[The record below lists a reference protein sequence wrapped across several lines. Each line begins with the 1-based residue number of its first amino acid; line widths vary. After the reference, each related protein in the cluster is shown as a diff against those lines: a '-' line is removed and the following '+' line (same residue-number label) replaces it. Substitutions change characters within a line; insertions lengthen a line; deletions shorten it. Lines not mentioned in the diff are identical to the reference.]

1 MAETPAHRVVIVGSG
16 FGGLFAARAL
26 RGAPAEVTVIDRV
39 NHHLFQPLLYQVATG
54 ILSEGDVAPAIRDV
68 LRNHASTR
76 VQLSEVR
83 AVDLDRRVVIGERPG
98 RVLETPY
105 DSLIV
110 ATGVQTSYFGH
121 DEFSRWA
128 PGMKSLDDAL
138 ELRGRIFGA
147 FEMAETEPDVR
158 VQREWLTFVV
168 VGGGPTG
175 VEMAGQLRE
184 LSTLA
189 LRRNFRSIDP
199 ANARVILVE
208 GLDKV
213 LGSFG
218 TRLARAARADLERL
232 GVEVRTGWM
241 VAGLDERGVDI
252 RHSDGTVDRIAART
266 KVWAAGMS
274 ASPLGRILAD
284 QSGTTVD
291 RMGRVEVL
299 PDCTLPGHPEV
310 FVVGDLMALDNLP
323 GLAEVAI
330 QSGLHAARTIRR
342 RLDGETATRRFKYH
356 DLGTLAI
363 VSRFGAVARFHRVGF
378 EGFGAWLV
386 WLVVHLTFLTG
397 FKNRLSALASWTV
410 AFLARGRGER
420 AFTTQ
425 QVFAR
430 HAVAA
435 LRRWVAGAE
444 RAEDRVSLAGLVVA
458 ADTPGT
464 PAPGEGRG
472 AGNDGHDGHD
482 GHDGAAGTRPGAEDP
497 TLQKA
502 DPGRG

>member
-1 MAETPAHRVVIVGSG
+1 MVEQPTHRVVIVGSG

-26 RGAPAEVTVIDRV
+26 RTAPTRVTVVDRV

-68 LRNHASTR
+68 LRNHPTTE
-76 VQLSEVR
+76 VQLAEVR
-83 AVDLDRRVVIGERPG
+83 EIDVDRRAVIAEQPG
-98 RVLETPY
+98 RVLEIPY

-110 ATGVQTSYFGH
+110 AAGVQTSYFGH
-121 DEFSRWA
+121 DDFTRWA

-147 FEMAETEPDVR
+147 FEMAETEPDER
-158 VQREWLTFVV
+158 LRQEWLTFVV

-199 ANARVILVE
+199 ARSRVILVE
-208 GLDKV
+208 GLDSI
-213 LGSFG
+213 LSSFG
-218 TRLARAARADLERL
+218 PRLSRAAQADLERL

-241 VAGLDERGVDI
+241 VDGVDERGVDL
-252 RHSDGTVDRIAART
+252 RRPDGGKDRIPART

-274 ASPLGRILAD
+274 ASPLGRQLAA
-284 QSGTTVD
+284 QTGAAVD
-291 RMGRVEVL
+291 RMGRVQVL
-299 PDCTLPGHPEV
+299 PDCTLPGHPEI
-310 FVVGDLMALDNLP
+310 FVIGDMMALDGLP

-342 RLDGETATRRFKYH
+342 RLEGDATPRRFKYH
-356 DLGTLAI
+356 DLGSLAI
-363 VSRFGAVARFHRVGF
+363 VSRFGAVARFHRVGI
-378 EGFGAWLV
+378 EGFAAWLV

-410 AFLARGRGER
+410 AFLARGRSER
-420 AFTTQ
+420 AFTSQ

-430 HAVAA
+430 SAIEA
-435 LRRWVAGAE
+435 LRRRMGSTE
-444 RAEDRVSLAGLVVA
+444 RADGTDQADRTERADDRVGLASLAGGVNA
-458 ADTPGT
+458 RPQRE
-464 PAPGEGRG
+464 PGEGPPDERRG
-472 AGNDGHDGHD
+472 PWHAL
-482 GHDGAAGTRPGAEDP
+482 RAEG
-497 TLQKA
+497 
-502 DPGRG
+502 GR

>member
-1 MAETPAHRVVIVGSG
+1 MVEQPAHRVVIIGSG

-26 RGAPAEVTVIDRV
+26 RGAPAEVTVIDRM

-68 LRNHASTR
+68 LRNHPSAH
-76 VQLSEVR
+76 VQLAEVR
-83 AVDLDRRVVIGERPG
+83 HIDLERRVVVGERPG
-98 RVLETPY
+98 RVIETPY

-110 ATGVQTSYFGH
+110 ATGVETSYFGH
-121 DEFSRWA
+121 DGFSRWA

-147 FEMAETEPDVR
+147 FEMAESEPDQR
-158 VQREWLTFVV
+158 IRREWLTFVV

-189 LRRNFRSIDP
+189 LRRNFRTIDP
-199 ANARVILVE
+199 ASARVILVE

-213 LGSFG
+213 LASFG
-218 TRLARAARADLERL
+218 PRLARAAQVDLERL

-252 RHSDGTVDRIAART
+252 RHPDGTVDRIDART

-274 ASPLGRILAD
+274 ASPLGRLLAE
-284 QSGTTVD
+284 QSGADVD
-291 RMGRVEVL
+291 RMGRVQVL
-299 PDCTLPGHPEV
+299 PDCTVPGHPEV
-310 FVVGDLMALDNLP
+310 FVVGDLMALDGLP

-330 QSGLHAARTIRR
+330 QSGMHAARTIRH
-342 RLDGETATRRFKYH
+342 RLDGDTANRRFKYH

-363 VSRFGAVARFHRVGF
+363 VSRFGAVARFHRLGF
-378 EGFGAWLV
+378 HGLAAWLV

-397 FKNRLSALASWTV
+397 FKNRLSALTSWTI
-410 AFLARGRGER
+410 AFVARGRSER

-430 HAVAA
+430 HAIAA
-435 LRRWVAGAE
+435 LRRWVAGTE
-444 RAEDRVSLAGLVVA
+444 RSDDGSSLAGLVA
-458 ADTPGT
+458 ANDPPDRSRDAGQDGDGDGD
-464 PAPGEGRG
+464 GETQ
-472 AGNDGHDGHD
+472 AEADGPRE
-482 GHDGAAGTRPGAEDP
+482 RPGGGDRRLHAAERR
-497 TLQKA
+497 
-502 DPGRG
+502 GR